1 MKRWKKILLAV
12 LSIILLSQIP
22 FAYRRY
28 KLGRLNA
35 AIHALESQRQRPSSS
50 DGFTEIKGVAHVH
63 SFLGGHSAGT
73 FQEIVDAALA
83 NELKFVLMTEH
94 PATNFDTASMT
105 LKGDHAG
112 VIFIN
117 GNEVR
122 TASGDRLLLFPGD
135 QSANQAKQVGTQEL
149 LSSRQSGLAFVAYPR
164 EFRSWGT
171 AGISGVEVYNVFT
184 NAEKINPLRMF
195 FDGLWSYRSYPDLL
209 FATFYERPSDPLK
222 QWDEEIARTGKR
234 QVAIAGNDSHANVGI
249 SLNDS
254 SGNSLVGLK
263 LDPYARSFRL
273 VRLHVL
279 VPGFLPGQ
287 LVVWPL
293 DEATLLSALSAGHC
307 FIGFDLFGDTTGF
320 RFTATSGDRT
330 VVMGDEVS
338 LVNEARLRI
347 NAPLPGRIVVFKD
360 GREVQSQ
367 NGVAATE
374 FVAKEKGAYRVE
386 VYLSQL
392 PKPASD
398 QPWIISNPIYVR

>member
-1 MKRWKKILLAV
+1 MKRWKKVLLAV
-12 LSIILLSQIP
+12 LAIFLLAQIP

-35 AIHALESQRQRPSSS
+35 SIRALESQRQPPSPS

-63 SFLGGHSAGT
+63 SFLGGHSTGT
-73 FQEIVDAALA
+73 FQEIIDAALA
-83 NELKFVLMTEH
+83 NELKFVLMAEH
-94 PATNFDTASMT
+94 PAINFDTASMT

-122 TASGDRLLLFPGD
+122 TASGDRLLLIPGD
-135 QSANQAKQVGTQEL
+135 QSANRANQFSTQEL
-149 LSSRQSGLAFVAYPR
+149 LSSRESGLAFVAYPR
-164 EFRSWGT
+164 EFKSWDAT
-171 AGISGVEVYNVFT
+171 GISGVEVYNVFT
-184 NAEKINPLRMF
+184 NAEKINPLLMF

-209 FATFYERPSDPLK
+209 FATFYERPSDAL
-222 QWDEEIARTGKR
+222 QHWDEEIACLGRK
-234 QVAIAGNDSHANVGI
+234 QVAIAGNDSHANIGI

-254 SGNSLVGLK
+254 SGNSLLGLK

-287 LVVWPL
+287 FVVWPL
-293 DEATLLSALSAGHC
+293 DEAAILNAISAGHC

-320 RFTATSGDRT
+320 RFTAVSGDQT
-330 VVMGDEVS
+330 AVMGDEIS
-338 LVNEARLRI
+338 LVNEARFRVS
-347 NAPLPGRIVVFKD
+347 APLPARIVIFKD
-360 GREVQSQ
+360 GREVHSQ
-367 NGVAATE
+367 NGVATTE

-392 PKPASD
+392 PKPISE